1 MKWIKYRG
9 ENWVDHAF
17 GRIGIDARHE
27 ASHAVVGRLLGLRFQ
42 EATIDRS
49 RVCGLA
55 RRIYLNTSFRPASVF
70 ALFWDLFPGVT
81 DLEFPAV
88 GPGVMSDPD
97 RRQRLDY
104 WLTTVLAGY
113 ETEKQMGLH
122 GGDLD
127 FDKARRAATE
137 CLAGDTDLGRAYVEN
152 LSRTV
157 RMILNESRVSLAIDH
172 VAVALFERRTLTM
185 EEVDRILAAM
195 SARWLAEL
203 PAPKPLSHPSFMPR
217 Y

>member
-9 ENWVDHAF
+9 ENRVDYAL

-27 ASHAVVGRLLGLRFQ
+27 ASHAAVGRLLGLRFH

-55 RRIYLNTSFRPASVF
+55 KRIYLSTSFRPESVF

-81 DLEFPAV
+81 DIEFPAL

-113 ETEKQMGLH
+113 ESEKRMGLH

-127 FDKARRAATE
+127 LDKARRAATE
-137 CLAGDTDLGRAYVEN
+137 CLGGDTGLARAYVEN
-152 LSRTV
+152 LSNTV
-157 RMILNESRVSLAIDH
+157 SKILNQNGVSLAIDQ
-172 VAVALFERRTLTM
+172 VAAALFERRTLTM
-185 EEVDRILAAM
+185 EEVDRILAAT
-195 SARWLAEL
+195 SAHWRGEL
-203 PAPKPLSHPSFMPR
+203 PAPT
-217 Y
+217 

>member
-1 MKWIKYRG
+1 MLG
-9 ENWVDHAF
+9 EDRMDYDTLD
-17 GRIGIDARHE
+17 RIGIDARHE
-27 ASHAVVGRLLGLRFQ
+27 ASHAVVGRLLGLRFH

-55 RRIYLNTSFRPASVF
+55 RRIYLNTSFRPSSAF

-81 DLEFPAV
+81 DIEFPAV
-88 GPGVMSDPD
+88 GPDVMSDPD

-113 ETEKQMGLH
+113 ESEKQMGLH

-127 FDKARRAATE
+127 FDKAGRAATG
-137 CLAGDTDLGRAYVEN
+137 CLGGDTDLGRAYVEN
-152 LSRTV
+152 LSNTV
-157 RMILNESRVSLAIDH
+157 GNILNQSRVSLAIDH

-185 EEVDRILAAM
+185 EEVDRILAAI
-195 SARWLAEL
+195 SAYWQPVLRALT
-203 PAPKPLSHPSFMPR
+203 
-217 Y
+217 